1 MAHRHMLLP
10 AVLSLLLRAATA
22 VVLSQCDGSVN
33 VPEECLFDDNT
44 LSYCECNLCQTYRQT
59 EVYGG
64 TPSNGPG
71 ISTSYMIPG
80 VQSNHSL
87 CLHHWTFFKV
97 PTRSPGHDGVDEPK
111 GVVFYLD
118 TDYKSDQMRFTSV
131 DVLEI
136 TRGALPDGWSEVHSL
151 DYPKDVF
158 GLNQITYSPD
168 GKPIAWAGDR
178 ARWLLRQDSY
188 IYTSGYDDEGEGCRG
203 AQKEFVYIAVRCGN
217 PQDCPSP
224 EPNPNANPIPTP
236 NRPLSL
242 PLTRILTLAR
252 TTRLGS
258 GRTSRASS
266 RCGSSTCRMSCAA
279 ATPSTRCPSRR

>member
-1 MAHRHMLLP
+1 MLLP
-10 AVLSLLLRAATA
+10 AILSLLLRAATA
-22 VVLSQCDGSVN
+22 IVGCDGSVN

-151 DYPKDVF
+151 D
-158 GLNQITYSPD
+158 
-168 GKPIAWAGDR
+168 
-178 ARWLLRQDSY
+178 
-188 IYTSGYDDEGEGCRG
+188 
-203 AQKEFVYIAVRCGN
+203 
-217 PQDCPSP
+217 
-224 EPNPNANPIPTP
+224 
-236 NRPLSL
+236 
-242 PLTRILTLAR
+242 
-252 TTRLGS
+252 
-258 GRTSRASS
+258 
-266 RCGSSTCRMSCAA
+266 
-279 ATPSTRCPSRR
+279 